1 LIRQIASAPEH
12 GDSEGGSGAEK
23 PGRRGMVR
31 YLKDEAVPSA
41 PRMLLGYALRSR
53 RKALGLKLLDVA
65 RRMSCSS
72 SKLSRIESGH
82 HAFKEADLLRFFTV
96 YEVGESEQQRVLLGL
111 AEIANQPTWWHKWSA
126 VAQPYLQA
134 VVSFEDMATR
144 TKASS
149 AQLLHGLLQ
158 TPAYSEAL
166 IRRGRGGRSVHDALL
181 ALRRERQERFAS
193 ATDKT
198 LIVVIYEA
206 AVLHA
211 VGSPE
216 IMAEQMDHLAE
227 LSEKR
232 SYQLRLA
239 ELGRYDLPVELG
251 TTTIFDFEGRVPK
264 VAYQESVDGALFIQD
279 EELVDHREILFDQL
293 RAGSLGPVATR
304 RKLRDLANKY
314 RSYRTH

>member
-1 LIRQIASAPEH
+1 MTRSTAGAPEPC
-12 GDSEGGSGAEK
+12 GDDGGR
-23 PGRRGMVR
+23 PGHRGTVR

-53 RKALGLKLLDVA
+53 RKALGLKLADVA
-65 RRMSCSS
+65 GRMGCSS
-72 SKLSRIESGH
+72 SKLSRIENGH
-82 HAFKEADLLRFFTV
+82 HAFKEKDLLQFFTV
-96 YEVGESEQQRVLLGL
+96 YEVQKGEQQRALFAL
-111 AEIANQPTWWHKWSA
+111 AETANQPTWWQKWSS

-166 IRRGRGGRSVHDALL
+166 IRRGRGSEATHDALL
-181 ALRRERQERFAS
+181 ALRRERQKRFA
-193 ATDKT
+193 AAEGKT

-206 AVLHA
+206 AVLHP

-216 IMAEQMDHLAE
+216 IMAEQMDHLAD
-227 LSEKR
+227 LSER
-232 SYQLRLA
+232 RGYQLRLM
-239 ELGRYDLPVELG
+239 EHGRYDLPVELG

-293 RAGSLGPVATR
+293 RAGSLAPAATR
-304 RKLRDLANKY
+304 RKLRDLAARY
-314 RSYRTH
+314 RSLKAR